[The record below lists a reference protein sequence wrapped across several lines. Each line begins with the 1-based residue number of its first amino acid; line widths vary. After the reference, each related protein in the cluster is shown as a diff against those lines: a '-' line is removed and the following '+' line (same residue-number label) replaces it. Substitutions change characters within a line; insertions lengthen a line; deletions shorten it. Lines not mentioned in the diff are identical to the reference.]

1 MYKNYALALNL
12 VCTLPILIKKLNFLK
27 VHTDLKANS
36 TSSFYFQTVDLK
48 SEKKVQFNSQSLRKI
63 NVFSS
68 NGRINSVLSERFLL
82 LSNAIKRNR
91 GKSCPCIP
99 PRSFNVTPPS

>member
-27 VHTDLKANS
+27 VHIYLKANP

-48 SEKKVQFNSQSLRKI
+48 SNKSLRKI

-68 NGRINSVLSERFLL
+68 NGRSNSVLSERFLL

>member
-27 VHTDLKANS
+27 VHTDLKANP

-48 SEKKVQFNSQSLRKI
+48 SEKK
-63 NVFSS
+63 SS
-68 NGRINSVLSERFLL
+68 V
-82 LSNAIKRNR
+82 
-91 GKSCPCIP
+91 
-99 PRSFNVTPPS
+99 